1 MNTRSIFL
9 SLMLST
15 LLIWSCSDEQ
25 KKLKNEDVK
34 SGVLHM
40 AEIQTVSFAVS
51 GMTCEIGC
59 AKTIQSKLSKKE
71 GVTDVRVVFSDSIA
85 TVSFDSSKTSTTDI
99 SSFICGIAANNSNL
113 DLKVIA
119 LSSQCLSCKNL
130 LANQ

>member
-99 SSFICGIAANNSNL
+99 SSFISGIAGGDAYTASE
-113 DLKVIA
+113 LKPKKS
-119 LSSQCLSCKNL
+119 L
-130 LANQ
+130 

>member
-1 MNTRSIFL
+1 MKSKSIFL
-9 SLMLST
+9 SLVLSS
-15 LLIWSCSDEQ
+15 LLIWSCSEEP

-34 SGVLHM
+34 SGVLQM

-85 TVSFDSSKTSTTDI
+85 TVSFDGSKTSSIDI
-99 SSFICGIAANNSNL
+99 SSFISGIAGGDAYTATE
-113 DLKVIA
+113 LKPEKS
-119 LSSQCLSCKNL
+119 L
-130 LANQ
+130 